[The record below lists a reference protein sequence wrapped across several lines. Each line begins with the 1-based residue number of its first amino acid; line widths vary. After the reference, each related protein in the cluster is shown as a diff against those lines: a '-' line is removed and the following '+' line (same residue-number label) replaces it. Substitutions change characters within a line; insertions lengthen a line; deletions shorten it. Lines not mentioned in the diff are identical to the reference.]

1 MALAKMQVFFYLK
14 GSEEMSPKQ
23 EKFCLE
29 YARTGNATQAA
40 EMAGYSKRSAGQIGG
55 ENLKKPE
62 IQNRLLELAED
73 FKTEKVADI
82 TKCLEMLTA
91 IAEDKKQKGI
101 TRVKAIEL
109 LLKAQG
115 AFANQQVNLSV
126 TAPVIL
132 RDDVC
137 E

>member
-1 MALAKMQVFFYLK
+1 
-14 GSEEMSPKQ
+14 MSPKQ

-101 TRVKAIEL
+101 TRVKAI
-109 LLKAQG
+109 
-115 AFANQQVNLSV
+115 
-126 TAPVIL
+126 
-132 RDDVC
+132 DYC
-137 E
+137 

>member
-1 MALAKMQVFFYLK
+1 MQDRRCFLVLK

-29 YARTGNATQAA
+29 YAKTGNATQAA
-40 EMAGYSKRSAGQIGG
+40 EMAGYSEKTAYSIGG
-55 ENLKKPE
+55 RLLKNVE
-62 IQNRLLELAED
+62 IQKKLLELAEE
-73 FKTEKVADI
+73 FKTEKVADV
-82 TKCLEMLTA
+82 TESLELLTG
-91 IAEDKKQKGI
+91 IARDKKQKGI

-132 RDDVC
+132 KDDVR